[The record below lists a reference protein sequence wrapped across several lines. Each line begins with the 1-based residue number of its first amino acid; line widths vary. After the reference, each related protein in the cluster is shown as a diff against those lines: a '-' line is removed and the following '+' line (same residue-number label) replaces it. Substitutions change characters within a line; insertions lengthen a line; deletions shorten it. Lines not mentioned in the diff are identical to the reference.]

1 MSEQPNQDRVVTLL
15 KDALDGDLRHIDGLR
30 RASQEQLHL
39 AGQALGG
46 ELTFGRMTVLR
57 VLRDWRDGK
66 LTNEQVHWWAL
77 LMFVGA
83 FPEEW
88 TPYGWRSHFSSQPIQ
103 VDYSDDE
110 DVNEIVFELKD
121 LGDFDD
127 EGRIAAEVD
136 SMIRQ
141 LSDS

>member
-1 MSEQPNQDRVVTLL
+1 
-15 KDALDGDLRHIDGLR
+15 
-30 RASQEQLHL
+30 
-39 AGQALGG
+39 
-46 ELTFGRMTVLR
+46 
-57 VLRDWRDGK
+57 
-66 LTNEQVHWWAL
+66 
-77 LMFVGA
+77 MFVGA
-83 FPEEW
+83 FPQEW
-88 TPYGWRSHFSSQPIQ
+88 TPYGWRSHFSSQPIH

-136 SMIRQ
+136 NMIRQ